1 MVGWHRT
8 SCLFGPHLL
17 FRSMLI
23 QPTVPAM
30 LQNRQVPWLEASW
43 DCWQIASSA
52 DMTDQVHKISTY
64 INHDFLIQPA
74 LAFFFP
80 DPWSFFHFPSVI
92 VPVTAVP
99 RRLKSSMISIWTSM
113 MAWREK
119 RHTKSS
125 CFKKWSRGSCPL
137 VRSEVLTWNRFGND

>member
-17 FRSMLI
+17 IRSMLI

-43 DCWQIASSA
+43 DCWQIGSSA

-80 DPWSFFHFPSVI
+80 DPWSFFIFLLSSFLSLLFLEGSRARWSLFGPQWWHGE
-92 VPVTAVP
+92 
-99 RRLKSSMISIWTSM
+99 RRGTRNL
-113 MAWREK
+113 
-119 RHTKSS
+119 